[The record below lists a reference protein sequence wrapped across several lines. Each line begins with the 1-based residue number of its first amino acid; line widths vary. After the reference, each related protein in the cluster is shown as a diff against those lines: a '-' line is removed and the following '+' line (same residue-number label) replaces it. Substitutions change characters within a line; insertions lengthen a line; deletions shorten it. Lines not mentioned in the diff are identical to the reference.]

1 MKWHWKPGW
10 LEVIFIR
17 LLLADVA
24 LSFIPGAAGISAA
37 VTVASYVVGTIVAV
51 RLVRRNLKQA
61 LWRLR
66 NRLIVSYLFI
76 AVVPITLFMLLVFTA
91 GRVLIGQVAIYL
103 VNAELEKR
111 MAGASGTEPSPELL
125 STLGSNLGD
134 VLLVQRNNRSNPDPS
149 FKSLRQHHVPPPVNP
164 LDIEVVGLSPIT

>member
-1 MKWHWKPGW
+1 MKWNWKPGW
-10 LEVIFIR
+10 LEITFI
-17 LLLADVA
+17 LLLLTDVA
-24 LSFIPGAAGISAA
+24 LSFVPGAAGASAGL
-37 VTVASYVVGTIVAV
+37 TVACYLVGTIVVA

-76 AVVPITLFMLLVFTA
+76 AVVPIVLLTLLVETA

-111 MAGASGTEPSPELL
+111 MAGEPALATSPELL
-125 STLGSNLGD
+125 SSLGSDLGD
-134 VLLVQRNNRSNPDPS
+134 V
-149 FKSLRQHHVPPPVNP
+149 
-164 LDIEVVGLSPIT
+164 

>member
-10 LEVIFIR
+10 LEIAFVLF
-17 LLLADVA
+17 LLADVA
-24 LSFIPGAAGISAA
+24 LSFVPGAAVAGIA
-37 VTVASYVVGTIVAV
+37 VTLTCYVVGTLVVV

-76 AVVPITLFMLLVFTA
+76 AVVPITLLMLLVFTT
-91 GRVLIGQVAIYL
+91 GGELIGQVAIYL

-125 STLGSNLGD
+125 SSVGSTL
-134 VLLVQRNNRSNPDPS
+134 
-149 FKSLRQHHVPPPVNP
+149 
-164 LDIEVVGLSPIT
+164 